1 MNNSELKKIIESI
14 FQNIDNETID
24 IIIKYSSFLELNKG
38 SVLIS
43 EGKRHHYFYL
53 ILEGGVKS
61 YYIKES
67 KEVCTWFAFENE
79 IIGTTSTLQGLP
91 SNESIQ
97 LLEDSRLIRFNTKK
111 INELTQ
117 TNLKMCQLL
126 NSLWAEHSLFLE
138 AKLRLLQFTNSQDR
152 LEALIKYNSEILQR
166 VSLTDIASF
175 IGVSRETLSRIRA
188 KK

>member
-1 MNNSELKKIIESI
+1 VNNSEFKKIIESI

-24 IIIKYSSFLELNKG
+24 IIIKHSSFLKSNKG
-38 SVLIS
+38 ENLIFQ
-43 EGKRHHYFYL
+43 GKRHHYFYL
-53 ILEGGVKS
+53 LIKGSVKS
-61 YYIKES
+61 YYTKES

-97 LLEDSRLIRFNTKK
+97 LLEDSRLIRFNTQKM
-111 INELTQ
+111 NELTQ

-175 IGVSRETLSRIRA
+175 LGVSRETLSRIRA

>member
-1 MNNSELKKIIESI
+1 MNNPDLVKIIESN
-14 FQNIDNETID
+14 FQNIDKETFD
-24 IIIKYSSFLELNKG
+24 NIIKFSSFIELNKG

-53 ILEGGVKS
+53 LIKGGVKS
-61 YYIKES
+61 YYAKES

-79 IIGTTSTLQGLP
+79 IIATTSTLQGLP

-97 LLEDSRLIRFNTKK
+97 LLEDSKLIRFNTQKM
-111 INELTQ
+111 NEITQ

-126 NSLWAEHSLFLE
+126 NNLWEEHALFLE
-138 AKLRLLQFTNSQDR
+138 ARLRLLQFTNSQDR
-152 LEALIKYNSEILQR
+152 LAALIKYNSEILQR

-175 IGVSRETLSRIRA
+175 LGVSRETLSRTRA

>member
-1 MNNSELKKIIESI
+1 MNNSELSKIIESN
-14 FQNIDNETID
+14 FQNIDKETID
-24 IIIKYSSFLELNKG
+24 NFIKLSSFIELNKG
-38 SVLIS
+38 TELIS

-53 ILEGGVKS
+53 IVKGGVKS
-61 YYIKES
+61 YYAKES

-97 LLEDSRLIRFNTKK
+97 LLEDSILIRFNTQKM
-111 INELTQ
+111 NELTQ

-126 NSLWAEHSLFLE
+126 NSLWTEHSLFLE
-138 AKLRLLQFTNSQDR
+138 SRLRLLQFANCQER
-152 LEALIKYNSEILQR
+152 LEALIKYNSDILQR

-175 IGVSRETLSRIRA
+175 LGVSRETLSRIRA

>member
-1 MNNSELKKIIESI
+1 MNNSDLIKIIESY
-14 FQNIDNETID
+14 FKNIDKEIRDN
-24 IIIKYSSFLELNKG
+24 IISYSSFVEFNKG
-38 SVLIS
+38 TELIS

-53 ILEGGVKS
+53 LIKGGVKS
-61 YYIKES
+61 YYVKES

-97 LLEDSRLIRFNTKK
+97 LLEDSRLIRFNTQKM
-111 INELTQ
+111 NELTQ

-138 AKLRLLQFTNSQDR
+138 ARLRLLQFTNSQER

-175 IGVSRETLSRIRA
+175 LGVSRETLSRIRA

>member
-1 MNNSELKKIIESI
+1 MDNLELK
-14 FQNIDNETID
+14 ETVKSYFPNLEEEALD
-24 IIIKYSSFLELNKG
+24 SIIKHSSYLKSNKG
-38 SVLIS
+38 ENLIS

-53 ILEGGVKS
+53 LIKGGVKS
-61 YYIKES
+61 YYAKES

-97 LLEDSRLIRFNTKK
+97 LLEDSRLIRFNTQKM
-111 INELTQ
+111 NELTQ

-138 AKLRLLQFTNSQDR
+138 ARLRLLQFTNSQER
-152 LEALIKYNSEILQR
+152 LEALIKYNTEILQR
-166 VSLTDIASF
+166 VSLTDISSF
-175 IGVSRETLSRIRA
+175 LGVSRETLSRIRA

>member
-1 MNNSELKKIIESI
+1 MDYSEYKETVRYYFPNLDEESL
-14 FQNIDNETID
+14 NIV
-24 IIIKYSSFLELNKG
+24 IKYSTYLKSKKG
-38 SVLIS
+38 EKLIS

-53 ILEGGVKS
+53 LIKGGAKS
-61 YYIKES
+61 YYTKES
-67 KEVCTWFAFENE
+67 KEVCTWFAFEDE

-91 SNESIQ
+91 SNETIQ
-97 LLEDSRLIRFNTKK
+97 LLEDSKFIRFNTQKM
-111 INELTQ
+111 NELTQ

-138 AKLRLLQFTNSQDR
+138 ARLRLLQFSNSQER

-175 IGVSRETLSRIRA
+175 LGVSRETLSRIRA

>member
-1 MNNSELKKIIESI
+1 MNNSELSKIIESN
-14 FQNIDNETID
+14 FQNIDKETID
-24 IIIKYSSFLELNKG
+24 NFIKLSSFIELNKG
-38 SVLIS
+38 TELIS

-53 ILEGGVKS
+53 IMKGGVKS
-61 YYIKES
+61 YYAKES

-97 LLEDSRLIRFNTKK
+97 LLEDSILIRFNTQKM
-111 INELTQ
+111 NELTQ

-126 NSLWAEHSLFLE
+126 NSLWTEHSLFLE
-138 AKLRLLQFTNSQDR
+138 SRLRLLQFANCQER
-152 LEALIKYNSEILQR
+152 LEALIKYNSDILQR

-175 IGVSRETLSRIRA
+175 LGVSRETLSRIRA